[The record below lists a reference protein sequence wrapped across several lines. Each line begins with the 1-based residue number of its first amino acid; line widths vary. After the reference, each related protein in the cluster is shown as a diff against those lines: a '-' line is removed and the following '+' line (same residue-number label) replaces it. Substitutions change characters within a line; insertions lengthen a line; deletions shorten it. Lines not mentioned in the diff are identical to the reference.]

1 MKTKRG
7 LKIVSFMMVLCLLL
21 CGIYTDVANAK
32 DGTIITI
39 SKAGQV
45 VDTFN
50 GVDSVYRPG
59 SGDGSN
65 ATYGCFAY
73 VVKYYQ
79 AIYGLTV
86 YNLFHKQT
94 PLTYGDSFVVVKNPQ
109 PGDICAEIKA
119 SSNHWSIVKSV
130 NGTTV
135 TVIDQNNK
143 WVVNG
148 VTQAYKDYTYNFS
161 EVTFYRLASVAK
173 SGTTTT
179 AAATTTETSTAD
191 ATTQA
196 QAGVTGM
203 VGSSV
208 IAVVKGKKLKLTANH
223 IAQLATD
230 AAVSWKS
237 SKKSVATVSKA
248 GNVKGKKKGTS
259 KITATLASGNKVTVK
274 VKVIIP
280 ATKLKLVS
288 EDVTLLQNTSWQITS
303 TMKPKGCNDIKYYS
317 SSDPSVASV
326 DAKGVITAY
335 DKPGM
340 TYITVKTSSGKKKK
354 CIVRVR

>member
-7 LKIVSFMMVLCLLL
+7 LKIVSFLMVLCLVL
-21 CGIYTDVANAK
+21 CGCYTDVTKAK

-39 SKAGQV
+39 SKTGQV

-94 PLTYGDSFVVVKNPQ
+94 PLTYGDSFVVVSNPQ
-109 PGDICAEIKA
+109 PGDICAEIKTN
-119 SSNHWSIVKSV
+119 SNHWSIVKSV
-130 NGTTV
+130 NGTSV

-148 VTQAYKDYTYNFS
+148 VTQAYKNYTYDFS
-161 EVTFYRLASVAK
+161 EVTFYRLVSQVNGGAIA
-173 SGTTTT
+173 TTEAAVQTT
-179 AAATTTETSTAD
+179 AQP
-191 ATTQA
+191 TTQA
-196 QAGVTGM
+196 QAGQL
-203 VGSSV
+203 GSAV
-208 IAVVKGKKLKLTANH
+208 IPVVKGKKLKLTAKH

-230 AAVSWKS
+230 AAVAWKS
-237 SKKSVATVSKA
+237 SKKSVATISKA
-248 GNVKGKKKGTS
+248 GKVKGKKKGTT
-259 KITATLASGNKVTVK
+259 KITATLASGNKVSVK
-274 VKVIIP
+274 VKVVIP

-288 EDVTLLQNTSWQITS
+288 SDVTLQQNEVWQITS
-303 TMKPKGCNDIKYYS
+303 TMKPKGCNDLKYYS
-317 SSDPSVASV
+317 SSDPSIASV
-326 DAKGVITAY
+326 DANGVITAY
-335 DKPGM
+335 NKPGM

-354 CIVRVR
+354 CIVRVREK